1 MKRIVMLLSLIIFV
15 TGCDIKSFNT
25 DNIDTV
31 LEDALTN
38 EVKVTNTNGE
48 GYKYYLPRGMSIKNK
63 IDYNTEF
70 TYKEDNYYL
79 YVDVIAYYY
88 QEEMEYQENNDLF
101 YSKIITY
108 NDKDG
113 LIEIEQK
120 ENRYQ
125 VKMNYNYAKLEANIK
140 EENLEEGIVN
150 MFYILSTLKFND
162 EVLSTLVGENILDYQ
177 EENLDIFESKREN
190 GDFLDY
196 IKEYDKYEENS
207 GTTSGKDEDVLAPAD
222 TE

>member
-1 MKRIVMLLSLIIFV
+1 MKRIVMILSLIIFV

-31 LEDALTN
+31 IEDALVN

-48 GYKYYLPRGMSIKNK
+48 GYKYYLPRGMSIRNK
-63 IDYNTEF
+63 VDYNTEIV
-70 TYKEDNYYL
+70 YKEDLYYL

-88 QEEMEYQENNDLF
+88 QQDTNYQENDDLF
-101 YSKIITY
+101 YSRIITY
-108 NDKDG
+108 NDKEG
-113 LIEIEQK
+113 LVEIEQK
-120 ENRYQ
+120 ENEYQ
-125 VKMNYNYAKLEANIK
+125 VTMNYNYAKLEAKIK

-162 EVLSTLVGENILDYQ
+162 EVLNTLVGENILDYQ
-177 EENLDIFESKREN
+177 EESLDIFESKREN

-196 IKEYDKYEENS
+196 IEEYNKYEES
-207 GTTSGKDEDVLAPAD
+207 TSDNKGKDEDALTPAD